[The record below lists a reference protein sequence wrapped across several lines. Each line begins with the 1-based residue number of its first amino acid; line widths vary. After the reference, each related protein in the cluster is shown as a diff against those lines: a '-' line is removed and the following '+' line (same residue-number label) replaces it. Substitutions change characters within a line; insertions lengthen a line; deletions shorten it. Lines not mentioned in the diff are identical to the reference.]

1 MGYGHEMGLNGWF
14 APQPP
19 ALRLQGEH
27 IHVRP
32 PVRGDWPAWAA
43 LRAASRDFLKP
54 WEPSWTA
61 DALSRAAF
69 RRRLARYALDWR
81 DDEGYS
87 FFIFHNMDGS
97 LLGGIGLSN
106 LRRGVAETAS
116 LGYWIGQSRARQG
129 FMTEAVGLVLCLRTA
144 GPAPGRGRVLAVQH
158 AQPHIADQ
166 APVPRR
172 GLCQALSVHRW
183 ALAGPCPLCAPGRG
197 VAGGAVEPAARGGSS
212 LDARLIQDRP

>member
-19 ALRLQGEH
+19 ALRLQGES

-129 FMTEAVGLVLCLRTA
+129 FMTEAVGLVLAYAFERLGLHRVEAACLPSNMPSRTLLTKLRFREEGYA
-144 GPAPGRGRVLAVQH
+144 KRYLCIDGRWQDHVLYALLIEEWQA
-158 AQPHIADQ
+158 AQ
-166 APVPRR
+166 
-172 GLCQALSVHRW
+172 L
-183 ALAGPCPLCAPGRG
+183 
-197 VAGGAVEPAARGGSS
+197 GAVPVQVSTRA
-212 LDARLIQDRP
+212 